1 MQNPSVFKY
10 LEGNGNKFAT
20 RAVINGLEA
29 VEKELLETSG
39 RYTSGNEITLAD
51 IYLVPQVYN
60 AVARF
65 NVEIQNYPV
74 ISKVYSELI
83 THDSF
88 LKTHLKYQPDF
99 IDS

>member
-20 RAVINGLEA
+20 WAVINGLEA

-39 RYTSGNEITLAD
+39 QYTCGNEITLAD

-65 NVEIQNYPV
+65 NIEIQNYPV

-88 LKTHLKYQPDF
+88 LKPHPKYQPDF